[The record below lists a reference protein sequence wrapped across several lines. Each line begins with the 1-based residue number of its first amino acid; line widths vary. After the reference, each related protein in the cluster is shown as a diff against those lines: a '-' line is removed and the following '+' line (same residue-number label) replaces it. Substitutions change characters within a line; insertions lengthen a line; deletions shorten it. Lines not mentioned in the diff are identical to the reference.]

1 MGDYKQQARKMRVT
15 VDGLGENDL
24 LLKGFTGT
32 ETVSR
37 LFRYELEMI
46 AENRQKIAFDQV
58 LGKKATIH
66 LRLPDESSETHING
80 LVVEFAQG
88 GRDDTFTT
96 YRAELV
102 PEAWRLTRKTQSRI
116 FQAMTVPE
124 ILKETLK
131 GFPVKWDLD
140 ETYED
145 RDYCAQYRESDFD
158 FASRLMEEE
167 GIWYFFSHSDGSH
180 EMVVGDSQSEFVDLK
195 GETNLVYEELEGG
208 VREDNR
214 IWAWQ
219 KAQRMRAG
227 KSLLWDHCF
236 ELPHRHLEA
245 EQQTVES
252 ITAGKDTHQLTVPGV
267 SDMELYDWPGGYAQR
282 FDGVTRSGGEQQDD
296 LQKIFTDNIRTV
308 EIRMDAETTP
318 AVTIRGKSNAKHL
331 VPGHKFTLKR
341 HFGGGDGEYLLV
353 SVRHEG
359 VFAGDYRSGKARL
372 EYENSFTCIPASVT
386 FRPERLTSRPHVRGS
401 QTAVVVGPSG
411 EEIFTDKYGRVKVQ
425 FHWDRDEPRNADSSC
440 WVRVAT
446 SWAGRQWGT
455 IHIPRIGHEVVV
467 DFLEGDPD
475 QPIIVGSVYNAD
487 MMPPYT
493 LPDNKTQSG
502 IKSRS
507 SMNGGPSNYNEFRF
521 EDKKGKEQVLLHAE
535 KNLSTSVE
543 NDESRSVGHDRSTTI
558 GHDDSLHVQHDETIN
573 VDNDRR
579 EVVGGNETVQIR
591 GNRSHVVGKDD
602 SLVVSGGVG
611 RKVLVEKGDDVLQL
625 DKGSQIVGIRQGNRQ
640 VSIDQGNDTLVVGAG
655 NRTTS
660 IPQGELFVK
669 AKTIRYDASEKIT
682 FHCGASTIEMT
693 TSSITVSSTQTSV
706 EATAQATVKGA
717 TTTVR
722 GTSTVSVQGGTTAT
736 LQATL
741 VKINC

>member
-1 MGDYKQQARKMRVT
+1 MG
-15 VDGLGENDL
+15 
-24 LLKGFTGT
+24 
-32 ETVSR
+32 
-37 LFRYELEMI
+37 
-46 AENRQKIAFDQV
+46 
-58 LGKKATIH
+58 
-66 LRLPDESSETHING
+66 
-80 LVVEFAQG
+80 
-88 GRDDTFTT
+88 
-96 YRAELV
+96 
-102 PEAWRLTRKTQSRI
+102 
-116 FQAMTVPE
+116 
-124 ILKETLK
+124 
-131 GFPVKWDLD
+131 
-140 ETYED
+140 
-145 RDYCAQYRESDFD
+145 
-158 FASRLMEEE
+158 
-167 GIWYFFSHSDGSH
+167 
-180 EMVVGDSQSEFVDLK
+180 
-195 GETNLVYEELEGG
+195 
-208 VREDNR
+208 
-214 IWAWQ
+214 
-219 KAQRMRAG
+219 
-227 KSLLWDHCF
+227 
-236 ELPHRHLEA
+236 
-245 EQQTVES
+245 
-252 ITAGKDTHQLTVPGV
+252 
-267 SDMELYDWPGGYAQR
+267 
-282 FDGVTRSGGEQQDD
+282 
-296 LQKIFTDNIRTV
+296 
-308 EIRMDAETTP
+308 P
-318 AVTIRGKSNAKHL
+318 A
-331 VPGHKFTLKR
+331 
-341 HFGGGDGEYLLV
+341 
-353 SVRHEG
+353 
-359 VFAGDYRSGKARL
+359 
-372 EYENSFTCIPASVT
+372 
-386 FRPERLTSRPHVRGS
+386 
-401 QTAVVVGPSG
+401 G

-425 FHWDRDEPRNADSSC
+425 FHWDRDGQFDADSSC

-446 SWAGRQWGT
+446 SWAGRQWGA

-507 SMNGGPSNYNEFRF
+507 SMNGGPSNFNEFRF
-521 EDKKGKEQVLLHAE
+521 EDKKGEEQVLLHAE

-640 VSIDQGNDTLVVGAG
+640 VNIDQGNDTLVVAAG
-655 NRTTS
+655 NRSVS

-722 GTSTVSVQGGTTAT
+722 GTSTVSVQGGATAT

>member
-1 MGDYKQQARKMRVT
+1 MGDYKQQLRKMRVSFE
-15 VDGLGENDL
+15 GLGENDL
-24 LLKGFTGT
+24 LLESFSGT
-32 ETVSR
+32 ESVSR
-37 LFRYELEMI
+37 LFRYELQML
-46 AENRQKIAFDQV
+46 AENRQRIAFDQV
-58 LGKKATIH
+58 LGRKATIH
-66 LRLPDESSETHING
+66 LQLPDESSETHLNG

-88 GRDDTFTT
+88 GRDDTFTA

-102 PEAWRLTRKTQSRI
+102 PEAWRLTRKTRSRI
-116 FQAMTVPE
+116 FQAMTVPQ

-131 GFPVKWDLD
+131 GFPVKWNLD

-145 RDYCAQYRESDFD
+145 RDYCAQYRESDFE

-167 GIWYFFSHSDGSH
+167 GIWYYFSHSDGSH
-180 EMVVGDSQSEFVDLK
+180 EMVVGDSPSEFVDLQ
-195 GETNLVYEELEGG
+195 GETALVYEELAGG
-208 VREDNR
+208 TREDNR
-214 IWAWQ
+214 IWGWQ

-245 EQQTVES
+245 EQKTVDTV
-252 ITAGKDTHQLTVPGV
+252 TAGRETHTLTVPGV
-267 SDMELYDWPGGYAQR
+267 SEMELYDWPGGYAQR
-282 FDGVTRSGGEQQDD
+282 FDGVTRNGGDQQDD
-296 LQKIFTDNIRTV
+296 LQKIFTDNQRTV
-308 EIRMDAETTP
+308 EIRMDAETAT
-318 AVTIRGKSNAKHL
+318 AVTITGRSNVKHL

-341 HFGGGDGEYLLV
+341 HFAGGDGEYLLLG
-353 SVRHEG
+353 VRHEG
-359 VFAGDYRSGKARL
+359 KFAGDYRSGKAPL
-372 EYENSFTCIPASVT
+372 AYENAFTCIPSSVT
-386 FRPERLTSRPHVRGS
+386 YRPERLTPRPVVRGS

-446 SWAGRQWGT
+446 SWAGRQWGA

-487 MMPPYT
+487 QMPPYT

-507 SMNGGPSNYNEFRF
+507 TANGGPSNYNEFRF

-535 KNLSTSVE
+535 KDLSTTVE
-543 NDESRSVGHDRSTTI
+543 NDESRSVGHDRSTEI
-558 GHDDSLHVQHDETIN
+558 GHDDTLHVAHDETIT
-573 VDNDRR
+573 VDNDRK
-579 EVVGGNETVQIR
+579 ETVGGNETVQVR

-611 RKVLVEKGDDVLQL
+611 RKVLVEKGDDVLQV
-625 DKGSQIVGIRQGNRQ
+625 DKGSQVVGIAQGNRR
-640 VSIDQGNDTLVVGAG
+640 VSLEQGNDTLTVAAG
-655 NRTTS
+655 NRTVS
-660 IPQGELFVK
+660 VPQGEVFVK
-669 AKTIRYDASEKIT
+669 ARTIRCDASEKIT
-682 FHCGASTIEMT
+682 FRCGESTIEMT
-693 TSSITVSSTQTSV
+693 TSSVTVRSTQTSV

-722 GTSTVSVQGGTTAT
+722 GTSTVNVQGGATAT